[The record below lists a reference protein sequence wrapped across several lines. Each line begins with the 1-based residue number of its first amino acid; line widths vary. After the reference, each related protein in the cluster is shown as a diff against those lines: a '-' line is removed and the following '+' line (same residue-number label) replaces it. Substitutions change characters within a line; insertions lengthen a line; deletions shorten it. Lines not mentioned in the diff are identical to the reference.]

1 MSLRFFAI
9 LIHQKIIV
17 PPLTKRPSFFPYPPI
32 LCHKEGMAT
41 LKLQLEGQFI
51 KETPLSKDL
60 TTIGRSDT
68 CDLPVD
74 NPGVSRIH
82 CQIKYIKKTN
92 TYLIHD
98 NGSSNGT
105 FVNGEQ
111 IPGFQELKNGDLINL
126 GKYAVLFDQHE
137 IETERPKQP
146 EQSITITKD
155 HVPLE
160 PIPTGEI
167 DNPTGT
173 ATAYDPNFVMS
184 QDEVLVKQAV
194 QWISIGAG
202 ATLLIAVAIYLL

>member
-1 MSLRFFAI
+1 
-9 LIHQKIIV
+9 
-17 PPLTKRPSFFPYPPI
+17 
-32 LCHKEGMAT
+32 MAT

-74 NPGVSRIH
+74 NPGVSRVH

-92 TYLIHD
+92 TFLIHD

-126 GKYAVLFDQHE
+126 GKYTVLFEQHE
-137 IETERPKQP
+137 IKTESPKQR
-146 EQSITITKD
+146 EQSMTIRKD

-160 PIPTGEI
+160 PLAAAEI
-167 DNPTGT
+167 DKPTGT
-173 ATAYDPNFVMS
+173 ATAYDPNFVLS
-184 QDEVLVKQAV
+184 QDEALVKQAI

-202 ATLLIAVAIYLL
+202 VTLLIAVAVYLL

>member
-1 MSLRFFAI
+1 MRSFSK
-9 LIHQKIIV
+9 H
-17 PPLTKRPSFFPYPPI
+17 PSFFPYPPI

-41 LKLQLEGQFI
+41 LKLQLDGQFI
-51 KETPLSKDL
+51 KEMPLSKEL
-60 TTIGRSDT
+60 TTIGRSDA

-82 CQIKYIKKTN
+82 CQIKLVKRTN

-126 GKYAVLFDQHE
+126 GKYAVLFDHHE
-137 IETERPKQP
+137 PKTAAAKTED
-146 EQSITITKD
+146 QSITITKD

-160 PIPTGEI
+160 PLSGPELE
-167 DNPTGT
+167 NPTGT
-173 ATAYDPNFVMS
+173 ATAYDPNFVVS
-184 QDEVLVKQAV
+184 QDEVLVKQAI
-194 QWISIGAG
+194 QWMSLGAG
-202 ATLLIAVAIYLL
+202 VTLLIAIVVFLL

>member
-1 MSLRFFAI
+1 
-9 LIHQKIIV
+9 
-17 PPLTKRPSFFPYPPI
+17 
-32 LCHKEGMAT
+32 MAT

-51 KETPLSKDL
+51 KEMPLSKEL
-60 TTIGRSDT
+60 TTIGRSDA

-82 CQIKYIKKTN
+82 CQIKLVKKTN

-126 GKYAVLFDQHE
+126 GKYAVLFDHHE
-137 IETERPKQP
+137 SKTAAVKTED
-146 EQSITITKD
+146 QSITITKD

-160 PIPTGEI
+160 PLSGPESE
-167 DNPTGT
+167 NSTGT
-173 ATAYDPNFVMS
+173 ATAYDPNFVVS
-184 QDEVLVKQAV
+184 QDEVLVKQAI
-194 QWISIGAG
+194 QWMSLGAG
-202 ATLLIAVAIYLL
+202 VTLLIAIVVFLL